1 MVLKTVA
8 VRFPEDLYRL
18 LTDYVG
24 ASQTKIAPYCRHA
37 VYESTFSALQRDRS
51 RLQVMKN
58 VLEQLQ
64 LSDDQKLEQKR
75 EIRDLEAKVARF
87 EDLWSEL
94 AAELYGTGG
103 EDA

>member
-1 MVLKTVA
+1 MVPKTVA
-8 VRFPEDLYRL
+8 VRFPEHLYRL
-18 LTDYVG
+18 LSDYVG
-24 ASQTKIAPYCRHA
+24 ASQTKIAPYCRYA
-37 VYESTFSALQRDRS
+37 VYESTFSELQRDRNM
-51 RLQVMKN
+51 LQSLKN
-58 VLEQLQ
+58 TLEH

-94 AAELYGTGG
+94 AAELHGTGG